1 MTLCE
6 VNTSEG
12 KACKETNHCKCD
24 GRKRRARARKSKR
37 GLDGQSDHKVQQ
49 TSYGNSS
56 GDSQGANGTG
66 KTGRRKAG
74 TSGGR
79 DVEVITL
86 DDSESDGEMLE
97 EEAELVR
104 LIQRR
109 LGRKRSH
116 VF

>member
-1 MTLCE
+1 M
-6 VNTSEG
+6 
-12 KACKETNHCKCD
+12 
-24 GRKRRARARKSKR
+24 
-37 GLDGQSDHKVQQ
+37 
-49 TSYGNSS
+49 
-56 GDSQGANGTG
+56 
-66 KTGRRKAG
+66 
-74 TSGGR
+74 
-79 DVEVITL
+79 ITL

>member
-1 MTLCE
+1 M
-6 VNTSEG
+6 
-12 KACKETNHCKCD
+12 
-24 GRKRRARARKSKR
+24 RARNPKQGSRGEAR
-37 GLDGQSDHKVQQ
+37 DDQSEHKLQQ
-49 TSYGNSS
+49 TGNENSS
-56 GDSQGANGTG
+56 GDNKHRRRMCGGGALGSLHMAQGANGAG
-66 KTGRRKAG
+66 QTGRRKAG

-86 DDSESDGEMLE
+86 DDSESNGEMSE